1 MREREGMYNRW
12 IGCIRE
18 MEREVWECRRQE
30 SDVDDDLLGGTL
42 DEGMFWVLDLS
53 ASSNT
58 SPR

>member
-30 SDVDDDLLGGTL
+30 SDVDDDLLGGIL
-42 DEGMFWVLDLS
+42 DEGMFWVLDHS
-53 ASSNT
+53 AS
-58 SPR
+58 